1 MLVRRNVFLS
11 LIFPLLFFYGR
22 CEEEE
27 NHQPAG
33 PTSPP
38 SLPPD
43 CDCPGVIRPVCGTDN
58 VTYSNLC
65 ILRCIQRTNRDLLF
79 FYNGTCC
86 DQAECENGGTPL
98 CDNFGKTHA
107 NNCRFKHI
115 QCVMERSMG
124 LSMLKIHDG
133 SCSLKDCNHNCT
145 HTSFDPV
152 CDTNG
157 SVYRNLCVF
166 QMRRCELQLEGQQI
180 QLAEDRKFC
189 LRNRETHRFK
199 LAGVESYSSYAEE
212 PYVDSTTRSPEATL
226 PERTTVVPEGFLNKA
241 IVKTAPTPLANQSPL
256 TRNDLNRVC
265 SIIECDKSWDPVCD
279 TRNRTHKN
287 VCQFKFFAC
296 KINKIDGSIIDIAHT
311 GACKARKSTCITCPK
326 DEKRIPICDN
336 QNMTHPD
343 LCSFIQFNC
352 DARNNNEEERVLV
365 HVKPCHS
372 RSPQFA
378 LKVEM
383 CPRTCSRDVKPVC
396 DEANNTHQNLCH
408 FQQYNCNMRKL
419 GIRSPYLRYLR
430 PCVKNRKID
439 TAVENV
445 EMRASVS
452 NVEVKIGKS
461 EASVTPSKP
470 SEKTTFIVSALEKV
484 MKSTTSTST
493 PVTTTTT
500 TTRPTMTTTQTV
512 SDAPSTTT
520 VIPTT
525 TATAT
530 TTEEPFPDV
539 AFFDCPKP
547 NCPTDGQ
554 PVCDSAGNLH
564 GNLCEFTYSRCLAA
578 SKGHQIHIATEENC
592 ISKEACEMP
601 CTEDKHPICA
611 SDFLTYE
618 NLCQFRKQKCLDAE
632 LEVLFK
638 GKCNE
643 CLDSP
648 CALPAENSPDEAFVC
663 LEDQSTKSL
672 CEYQMLSCIF
682 ERGYGVNLTVQY
694 IGTCCPPVE
703 SCDTEKPDPVCTDS
717 GATFLTECELKIE
730 NCKLKKLDQ
739 PKLEI
744 VSQGI
749 CEKDLLTDDFSSNRN
764 FQKPNIEFKR
774 ENSFNCSME
783 CDNSYDPL
791 CGTNGITY
799 TNACSLQKEICN
811 AENSST
817 IEIAYT
823 GMCCD
828 TNCPSDFSPVCDS
841 KGNTHQNICHFGI
854 KRCIAER
861 TFGDVLTIEK
871 FEVCNEIQACNAQ
884 CPKEYSPVCAS
895 NQQNIVNECELN
907 KIRCLVEN
915 NVTTGEKLV
924 KEYDGEC
931 CRLENCDFSA
941 FSPVCDTEGITHAN
955 MCLMNHNA
963 CIQLKK
969 FKKTIQV
976 SYQGQC
982 CNQPC
987 DEDDSP
993 VCDGTFTHSNTCKF
1007 RISQCEA
1014 ERVNKTLSIAY
1025 NGECCV
1031 LPKGECET
1039 SGAVCDSEGQ
1049 THANHC
1055 VYQQKRCIAQR
1066 ITLKTLNIVHTGE
1079 CCALASC
1086 PKTGQPVCDSQG
1098 RTHDSL
1104 CHFHNSK
1111 CIFDKIHTQNTTL
1124 TLDYQGKCC
1133 PAGCTDELSVICD
1146 QHENIYRNSC
1156 YFNLKACE
1164 TWRRTQ
1170 DVLLAT
1176 PCPLLRT

>member
-1 MLVRRNVFLS
+1 
-11 LIFPLLFFYGR
+11 
-22 CEEEE
+22 
-27 NHQPAG
+27 
-33 PTSPP
+33 
-38 SLPPD
+38 
-43 CDCPGVIRPVCGTDN
+43 
-58 VTYSNLC
+58 
-65 ILRCIQRTNRDLLF
+65 
-79 FYNGTCC
+79 
-86 DQAECENGGTPL
+86 
-98 CDNFGKTHA
+98 
-107 NNCRFKHI
+107 
-115 QCVMERSMG
+115 MERSMG
-124 LSMLKIHDG
+124 LFAVKLHDG
-133 SCSLKDCNHNCT
+133 PCSAKDCNHNCT
-145 HTSFDPV
+145 HTEFDPV
-152 CDTNG
+152 CDSNG

-166 QMRRCELQLEGQQI
+166 EMRRCELQLESQRI

-189 LRNRETHRFK
+189 LKNRGSQRFK

-212 PYVDSTTRSPEATL
+212 PYEQSTETTTSTTTVITTSMKPE
-226 PERTTVVPEGFLNKA
+226 EGFLNKVIA
-241 IVKTAPTPLANQSPL
+241 KTNAQKPSYQNNQSPL

-265 SIIECDKSWDPVCD
+265 SITECDKAWDPVCD

-311 GACKARKSTCITCPK
+311 GACKARKSTCIICPK

-336 QNMTHPD
+336 QNMTHSD
-343 LCSFIQFNC
+343 LCSFIQYNC
-352 DARNNNEEERVLV
+352 EARNNDEEERVLV
-365 HVKPCHS
+365 HIKSCHA
-372 RSPQFA
+372 RSPQFT
-378 LKVEM
+378 LKDEM

-452 NVEVKIGKS
+452 NIEIQTTKS
-461 EASVTPSKP
+461 RESTPASPTIPKP
-470 SEKTTFIVSALEKV
+470 GSSEKTTFIVSAFEKV
-484 MKSTTSTST
+484 MKSTTSTE
-493 PVTTTTT
+493 
-500 TTRPTMTTTQTV
+500 R
-512 SDAPSTTT
+512 
-520 VIPTT
+520 PTT
-525 TATAT
+525 TITSITTLSTTPLSTEPAITFTSTEPFAET
-530 TTEEPFPDV
+530 TTLPDV

-564 GNLCEFTYSRCLAA
+564 GNLCEFTYSRCIAA

-611 SDFLTYE
+611 SDFSTYE
-618 NLCQFRKQKCLDAE
+618 NLCQFRKQKCLDSE

-648 CALPAENSPDEAFVC
+648 CALPAENSPDESFVC

-703 SCDTEKPDPVCTDS
+703 SCDNEKPDPVCTDS
-717 GATFLTECELKIE
+717 GATFLTECELNIE
-730 NCKLKKLDQ
+730 NCKLKKQDQ
-739 PKLEI
+739 PKLVV
-744 VSQGI
+744 VSKGV
-749 CEKDLLTDDFSSNRN
+749 CEN
-764 FQKPNIEFKR
+764 
-774 ENSFNCSME
+774 
-783 CDNSYDPL
+783 
-791 CGTNGITY
+791 
-799 TNACSLQKEICN
+799 
-811 AENSST
+811 ST
-817 IEIAYT
+817 IEVAYT

-841 KGNTHQNICHFGI
+841 KGSTHQNICHFGI

-871 FEVCNEIQACNAQ
+871 FEVCNQIAACNAQ

-931 CRLENCDFSA
+931 CRLENCDFST
-941 FSPVCDTEGITHAN
+941 FSPVCDTEGVTHAN

-963 CIQLKK
+963 CIQIKK

-987 DEDDSP
+987 DEDDAP
-993 VCDGTFTHSNTCKF
+993 VCDGDTTHPNTCKF
-1007 RISQCEA
+1007 RIAQCEA
-1014 ERVNKTLSIAY
+1014 ERVNKTISIAY
-1025 NGECCV
+1025 SGDCCI

-1049 THANHC
+1049 THSNHC
-1055 VYQQKRCIAQR
+1055 VYQQKRCIAER
-1066 ITLKTLNIVHTGE
+1066 ISKKTLNIVHTGE

-1086 PKTGQPVCDSQG
+1086 PKTGQPVCDSRG

>member
-1 MLVRRNVFLS
+1 MSVGFQS
-11 LIFPLLFFYGR
+11 F
-22 CEEEE
+22 
-27 NHQPAG
+27 
-33 PTSPP
+33 T
-38 SLPPD
+38 
-43 CDCPGVIRPVCGTDN
+43 GVISINQLFDLSESSSLSFPFYAPV
-58 VTYSNLC
+58 NLT
-65 ILRCIQRTNRDLLF
+65 ISRR
-79 FYNGTCC
+79 
-86 DQAECENGGTPL
+86 
-98 CDNFGKTHA
+98 KTH
-107 NNCRFKHI
+107 NNECLFKQI
-115 QCVMERSMG
+115 QCIVERSIG
-124 LSMLKIHDG
+124 LPTIKLHDG
-133 SCSLKDCNHNCT
+133 PCSIRDCSHNCT
-145 HTSFDPV
+145 HTAFDPV

-166 QMRRCELQLEGQQI
+166 QMRRCELQLESQRI

-189 LRNRETHRFK
+189 LRNRGKDWNVRNDKQLGCGVSNQIHVFTRSETHRFK

-212 PYVDSTTRSPEATL
+212 PYGETTTEVTTRGSTTTTEKPE
-226 PERTTVVPEGFLNKA
+226 EFLNKA
-241 IVKTAPTPLANQSPL
+241 VVKTTAPKLPSNHANQSPL
-256 TRNDLNRVC
+256 T
-265 SIIECDKSWDPVCD
+265 
-279 TRNRTHKN
+279 
-287 VCQFKFFAC
+287 
-296 KINKIDGSIIDIAHT
+296 
-311 GACKARKSTCITCPK
+311 RKSTCITCPK
-326 DEKRIPICDN
+326 DEKHIPICDN

-352 DARNNNEEERVLV
+352 EARNNDEEERVLV
-365 HVKPCHS
+365 HIKSCHE
-372 RSPQFA
+372 RSPQFT
-378 LKVEM
+378 LKEEM

-452 NVEVKIGKS
+452 NVEMKLAKPS
-461 EASVTPSKP
+461 DTTSVSPAVPKN
-470 SEKTTFIVSALEKV
+470 SEKTTFIVSAFERV
-484 MKSTTSTST
+484 MKSTTSTET
-493 PVTTTTT
+493 PTTTTET
-500 TTRPTMTTTQTV
+500 
-512 SDAPSTTT
+512 
-520 VIPTT
+520 TT
-525 TATAT
+525 TATTPIPEIPSSPKMST
-530 TTEEPFPDV
+530 TSTTSVPEPADV

-554 PVCDSAGNLH
+554 PVCDSTGNLH

-578 SKGHQIHIATEENC
+578 SKGHQIHISTEENC

-611 SDFLTYE
+611 SDFSTYE

-648 CALPAENSPDEAFVC
+648 CAMPADNSPDEAFVC
-663 LEDQSTKSL
+663 LEDQTTKSL

-703 SCDTEKPDPVCTDS
+703 SCDTQKPDPVCTDS
-717 GATFLTECELKIE
+717 GATFLTECELNIE

-739 PKLEI
+739 PKLLI
-744 VSQGI
+744 VSKGV

-791 CGTNGITY
+791 CGTNGVTY
-799 TNACSLQKEICN
+799 TNACSLQKEICDS
-811 AENSST
+811 ENST

-841 KGNTHQNICHFGI
+841 KGNTHENICHFGI

-871 FEVCNEIQACNAQ
+871 FEVCNEIKACSAQ

-915 NVTTGEKLV
+915 NVTSGEKLV

-931 CRLENCDFSA
+931 CRLENCDFST
-941 FSPVCDTEGITHAN
+941 FSPVCDTEGTTHAN

-963 CIQLKK
+963 CIQQKK
-969 FKKTIQV
+969 YKKTIQV

-987 DEDDSP
+987 DEDDAP
-993 VCDGTFTHSNTCKF
+993 VCDGNTTHANTCKF
-1007 RISQCEA
+1007 RIAECEA
-1014 ERVNKTLSIAY
+1014 ERVNKTLNIAY
-1025 NGECCV
+1025 PGECCI
-1031 LPKGECET
+1031 LPKGECQD

-1049 THANHC
+1049 THSNHC

-1066 ITLKTLNIVHTGE
+1066 LSQKTLNIVHTGE

-1176 PCPLLRT
+1176 PCPPLRT